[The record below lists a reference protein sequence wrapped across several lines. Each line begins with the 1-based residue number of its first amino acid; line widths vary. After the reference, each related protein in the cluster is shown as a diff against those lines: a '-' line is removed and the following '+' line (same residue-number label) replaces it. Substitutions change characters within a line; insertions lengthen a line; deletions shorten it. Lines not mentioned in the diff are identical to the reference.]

1 MNDDGN
7 QATAIKMLV
16 LGGCRSGKSRFAEQ
30 WLASRFTRKVFI
42 ATMRPSDDPEV
53 GRRIALHRRERDER
67 WLTVEEPLDL
77 VAALARPPVNGA
89 EAVLIDCLTLWISNF
104 LLHGLDDR
112 AIEEEVRNLAR
123 AVRAAEQSV
132 VLVANEVGLGV
143 VPEHPLG
150 RRFRDLAGW
159 TNQRLAEVC
168 QPVLFLAAGL
178 PLVLKGEM
186 P

>member
-1 MNDDGN
+1 M
-7 QATAIKMLV
+7 KMLV

-30 WLASRFTRKVFI
+30 WLANRFERKVFI

-53 GRRIALHRRERDER
+53 GWRIALHRRERDER

-77 VAALARPPVNGA
+77 AAALARPSVIEA
-89 EAVLIDCLTLWISNF
+89 EAVLIDCLTLWISNL

-112 AIEEEVRNLAR
+112 AIEEEVRNLAQ
-123 AVRAAEQSV
+123 AVRAAGQTV

-143 VPEHPLG
+143 VPDSP
-150 RRFRDLAGW
+150 
-159 TNQRLAEVC
+159 LAEFC
-168 QPVLFLAAGL
+168 EPVLFLAAGL